1 MEDVVH
7 ESKSNGNC
15 MRHNAVMERKDV
27 DSGSVSKN
35 AYDSSEFWA
44 KEERTQRKEDDW
56 GI

>member
-1 MEDVVH
+1 MQDERLH
-7 ESKSNGNC
+7 EARIKIK
-15 MRHNAVMERKDV
+15 RIDV

-44 KEERTQRKEDDW
+44 KDERTQRKEDDC